1 MAPFALRRRKMLS
14 ARLLLVD
21 RVASGRET
29 YSRMPKDRPHATIAM
44 GRLGSRVREQDFGT
58 HRQKRPF

>member
-21 RVASGRET
+21 RVASGEET
-29 YSRMPKDRPHATIAM
+29 YSGMPKDPPHATIAM
-44 GRLGSRVREQDFGT
+44 ERRGCRVREQDSCT
-58 HRQKRPF
+58 QP

>member
-1 MAPFALRRRKMLS
+1 MAPFALRRLKMLS
-14 ARLLLVD
+14 ARLVLAN

-44 GRLGSRVREQDFGT
+44 GGLGYRVREQDSGP
-58 HRQKRPF
+58 HHQKWPF